1 MQPEVKI
8 MNAYENYL
16 AVLNHAAKL
25 LRLDAGVHEILKYP
39 QRIIDVHISLKM
51 DDGNV
56 NVFQG
61 YRVQFNNARG
71 PYKGGIR
78 YHPDVDLDEVKALSA
93 WMTIKCAV
101 VNIPLGGGKGG
112 IIVNPKELSQHEIE
126 RLSRG
131 YIQALHRN
139 LGPQVDIPAPD
150 VYTNAQIMAWMKDEY
165 EKIYG
170 KNPAIITGKPIDQG
184 GSKGRDKATAQG
196 GYYVLEQAAKL
207 KQLQKGATV
216 AVQGYGNAGHTLARL
231 AHEGGFRVV
240 AVSDSKGGIHNEKGL
255 DPMHVLEHKKQ
266 TGSVQNYEGAKN
278 ITNKDIL
285 ELDVDVLVPAALEN
299 QITKENA
306 DNINANIV
314 IELANGPTTPP
325 ADEILHKKGI
335 LVVPD
340 ILANAGG
347 VTVSYFEWKQNLA
360 DEQWELDKVD
370 KQLKEIMLD
379 SFQNVHE
386 HATKHNVDFRT
397 AAYLLALQRIAEA
410 TKL

>member
-1 MQPEVKI
+1 

-255 DPMHVLEHKKQ
+255 EPMHVLEHKKQ

-386 HATKHNVDFRT
+386 QATKHNVDFRT